1 MSGMFIAYLS
11 IFSIYPDFA
20 EYSAHFPAYYVGL
33 LMAIANGIL
42 GTSYNIFGKLSYR
55 LNV

>member
-20 EYSAHFPAYYVGL
+20 ECLAHLPAYYVGL
-33 LMAIANGIL
+33 LMAIADGIQ
-42 GTSYNIFGKLSYR
+42 GTS
-55 LNV
+55 

>member
-1 MSGMFIAYLS
+1 MPGMFIAYLS

-20 EYSAHFPAYYVGL
+20 ECFAHFPAYYVGL
-33 LMAIANGIL
+33 LMAIANGIQ
-42 GTSYNIFGKLSYR
+42 GTTLFFGKLSYR